1 MRGFEL
7 WMSGARD
14 NHSDHRPIF
23 FVSVFARTRGPQDD
37 CSNKRERKGRN
48 VSSGEDDFLIS
59 HRCPC

>member
-23 FVSVFARTRGPQDD
+23 FVSVFARTRVLKMIVQT
-37 CSNKRERKGRN
+37 REREKDEMYQ
-48 VSSGEDDFLIS
+48 VVKMIF
-59 HRCPC
+59 